1 MIKLIDLL
9 AEVGEGTAQ
18 KYNWSLDTKEDSG
31 DYIIM
36 NYIFTTD
43 SNIKYF
49 VLLNIGNEPL
59 SSTDDYEMTVSFGVG
74 AKPSVKAKIGMAKPS
89 FTKVVNKGELF
100 RVMATVIDIV
110 KNAIEVMKEEDRPIK
125 YISFKPEKEKETETG
140 FTQSNQRAK
149 LYLAYIQKNMEHVQS
164 INTGPHAIE
173 VVLK

>member
-9 AEVGEGTAQ
+9 AEVGEGTSQ
-18 KYNWSLDTKEDSG
+18 KYSWRLDTNDNTG

-36 NYIFTTD
+36 NYVFTTD
-43 SNIKYF
+43 SNVRYF

-59 SSTDDYEMTVSFGVG
+59 VAIDDYEMTVSFGVG
-74 AKPSVKAKIGMAKPS
+74 AKPSIKAKAGMAKPS

-110 KNAIEVMKEEDRPIK
+110 KDAIRVMKEEDRPIR

-140 FTQSNQRAK
+140 FEQTNQRLQ
-149 LYLAYIQKNMEHVQS
+149 LYLAYIKKNMEHVQS
-164 INTGPHAIE
+164 IKTTPNAVE
-173 VVLK
+173 VILK